1 VIVVVQRVSS
11 ASVKISGKIVGKI
24 SNGLL
29 LLVGV
34 ATTDREVDVE
44 FTANKCA
51 MLRIFQDN
59 QGKLNRSIID
69 EQGEILAI
77 SQFTLLGDT
86 RKGRRPSFIAAADQD
101 KGKRLYEYFI
111 ACLRSQGI
119 HVETG
124 VFGAMM
130 EVSLVNVGPVTLIV
144 ESKNEGKNYGKS

>member
-1 VIVVVQRVSS
+1 VST
-11 ASVKISGKIVGKI
+11 ASVKVNGRVVGEI

-34 ATTDREVDVE
+34 AASDKEEDVE

-51 MLRIFQDN
+51 MLRIFQDD

-86 RKGRRPSFIAAADQD
+86 RKGRRPSFIAAADQE
-101 KGKRLYEYFI
+101 KGEILYEYFI
-111 ACLRSQGI
+111 ECLRNQGI

-130 EVSLVNVGPVTLIV
+130 DVSLVNVGPVTLIG
-144 ESKNEGKNYGKS
+144 ESKK